1 MRGAVSFRPA
11 GLRFWIRQV
20 PFLALR
26 APGLD
31 REQAFG
37 CVACGLVW
45 TEVAPAALQQLLT
58 KAGTDETRRRFG
70 TR

>member
-1 MRGAVSFRPA
+1 VYFRPA
-11 GLRFWIRQV
+11 GLRFWTRHV
-20 PFLALR
+20 PFLPLQA
-26 APGLD
+26 AGLG

-58 KAGTDETRRRFG
+58 EAGTDATRQRFG
-70 TR
+70 APSRS